1 MFFGSGF
8 LIEPELTDASLNSEI
23 FYKFQKPYNNTG
35 DGNWYPATMA
45 KLLSNEL
52 KERKASGNCGT
63 KWLSA
68 AEIEWAKIDNLFFL
82 SLLETLDR

>member
-1 MFFGSGF
+1 
-8 LIEPELTDASLNSEI
+8 
-23 FYKFQKPYNNTG
+23 
-35 DGNWYPATMA
+35 MA

-52 KERKASGNCGT
+52 KERKGSGNCGT